1 MTDAGDSDLGSFET
15 FGDSSDADTTD
26 SDTTDSDTTDSGTT
40 DSDTGIEDS
49 ASGDT
54 TSSTGT
60 DDETAADGF
69 AQFGDTAT
77 TESVDALGSI
87 AVSQG
92 LRIAEDAEETHLR
105 AFVTAENRE
114 DVRLGAYLVV
124 PYPDGELLFS
134 RITAL
139 EYEQEFQ
146 TDDATELTTRR
157 RLQSADAFD
166 ERDYKFLAE
175 LDPGAVLFE
184 DGEDLSRR
192 MVDRVPKP
200 GATVQQATDAE
211 QIKTGLDIPESG
223 VFLGHLSV
231 GGEKVTTATEPP
243 TVDYR
248 LDDSDE
254 DGDPLIFRHA
264 LVAGGTG
271 SGKTHAAKNV
281 LRQYLG
287 RRYEMDDGREAETA
301 VVVFDPQD
309 EYAQMHDDNETL
321 DAEQA
326 RRLER
331 EGIEHGG
338 HDDTVALIPQERG
351 VSYPG
356 EGHRA
361 EQVPFTIPFSIVNE
375 YDMPWLVAGASLN
388 DNQYSGLATLLNRFF
403 NNYDGG
409 TYDQFLSFLDDP
421 ALKEELHEGG
431 RVHEATFDAV
441 KRRVR
446 GVPSGIFDQ
455 DARPITELDTEL
467 VRPGGLSVV
476 PTYHL
481 STSRAKEMFVLAVGA
496 MLVDDKLSND
506 PGSSRIAE
514 TPVVLGMDEAHN
526 FLSDAD
532 NVQAR
537 QVVSKFTEAAKQG
550 RKERLGLFLITQD
563 PQDIAD
569 PVFKQV
575 NTRLVLN
582 LGDEDAIDSVNI
594 PPTLAAKVPYM
605 EKGQMVVYSPDNS
618 EPVEVTGL
626 PVCVTRHGE

>member
-92 LRIAEDAEETHLR
+92 LRIAEDAEETHLQ

-361 EQVPFTIPFSIVNE
+361 EQVPFTIPFSIVDE